1 VSSGLGDKLK
11 EAGVSPVMVST
22 TGFSTE
28 GSIAI
33 A

>member
-11 EAGVSPVMVST
+11 EAGASPVTVST